1 MTRRDLLLTLA
12 VVSAHP
18 ARAAESIEVF
28 GHKWTVPVAADWK
41 IATDGGTPVLRLR
54 VARPM
59 ISPRRPVQFALA
71 ETPDFAQVEF
81 EVEVRKEPYTV
92 RNRRTSLLFVYAFRD
107 PDRFNY
113 VHLSVDAPAL
123 AAHHNGVFHV
133 YGGERVR
140 ISSTEG
146 PGSLREDAWQP
157 VRLQFDGST
166 GKVRVWVDGQTS
178 PSLTATDESLRAGR
192 IGMGSFFDY
201 GEFRNFRMIRSV
213 AA

>member
-1 MTRRDLLLTLA
+1 MTRRDLLLTFA
-12 VVSAHP
+12 TSVP
-18 ARAAESIEVF
+18 QARAAESIEVF
-28 GHKWTVPVAADWK
+28 GHRWTVPVAADWK
-41 IATDGGTPVLRLR
+41 VATDDGTQVLRLL

-59 ISPRRPVQFALA
+59 TSPRRPVQFALA
-71 ETPDFAQVEF
+71 ETPDLSGVEF
-81 EVEVRKEPYTV
+81 EVEARKEPYAA
-92 RNRRTSLLFVYAFRD
+92 RNRRTSLIFVYAFRD

-113 VHLSVDAPAL
+113 VHLSVDAPSL

-133 YGGERVR
+133 FGGERVR
-140 ISSTEG
+140 ISSIEG
-146 PGSLREDAWQP
+146 PGSLREDAWQT
-157 VRLQFDGST
+157 VRLHFDGST